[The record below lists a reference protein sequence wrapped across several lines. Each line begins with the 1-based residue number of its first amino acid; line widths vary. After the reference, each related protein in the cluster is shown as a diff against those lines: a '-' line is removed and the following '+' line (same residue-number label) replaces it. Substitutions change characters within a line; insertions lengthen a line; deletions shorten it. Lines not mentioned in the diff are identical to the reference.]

1 MLTQPETL
9 FAQQLVSEA
18 KSSGHPFPGYAAAEA
33 FLESASYNSPD
44 GKSGLAEH
52 TNDVFGLKQP
62 SWWNGQVYAEQTRE
76 VLHGV
81 SEMVAA
87 NWPVFETL
95 SDAFNARLKTLQA
108 LPSIYGL
115 ALGAASGPEFVRLV
129 SAAWATPG
137 TYPVSDA
144 NPVFTFPS
152 GSWQFDHGR
161 WSTAPNRASSVL
173 STYTTHVSIFGQ

>member
-1 MLTQPETL
+1 MLTQAETT
-9 FAQQLVSEA
+9 FAQQLVSES

-62 SWWNGQVYAEQTRE
+62 SWWTGQIYAEQTRE
-76 VLHGV
+76 IINGV

-115 ALGAASGPEFVRLV
+115 ALQATSGPEFVRLV
-129 SAAWATPG
+129 SASWVTSG

-144 NPVFTFPS
+144 HPVFTFPS
-152 GSWQFDHGR
+152 GVWQFDHGR

-173 STYTTHVSIFGQ
+173 STYNTHISIFGQ

>member
-1 MLTQPETL
+1 MLTPVETT
-9 FAQQLVSEA
+9 FAQSLVSDA
-18 KSSGHPFPGYAAAEA
+18 KSSGHPYPGYAAAEA

-62 SWWNGQVYAEQTRE
+62 SWWTGQIFAEQTRE
-76 VLHGV
+76 VINGV

-87 NWPVFETL
+87 NWPAFETL

-108 LPSIYGL
+108 LPSIYGM
-115 ALGAASGPEFVRLV
+115 ALQATSGPEFVRLV
-129 SAAWATPG
+129 SAAWVTST

-144 NPVFTFPS
+144 HPVFTFPS
-152 GSWQFDHGR
+152 GVWQFDHGR

-173 STYTTHVSIFGQ
+173 LTYTTHVSIFGQ